1 MSQPNPKHF
10 NMGNVFG
17 RIVLDSIER
26 KNSPNSEFVNFQINV
41 SGRHCGSVKAFCRMW
56 KPEAIDAFWAHVRA
70 RPHDPLYLKG
80 FFGQYWDPQNT
91 VFTTFTIHKWEV
103 RESDPRAAFILKGV
117 VDVISA
123 VKSGQ
128 RMLLN
133 YSREGQETER
143 LEFWLQDEKLL
154 DTPAA
159 GDLVEVKG
167 YLRQEQPEDDF
178 GGSTGPVRAYV
189 EQLRVIV

>member
-1 MSQPNPKHF
+1 MTQTNPKHF

-17 RIVLDSIER
+17 RIVIDSIER
-26 KNSPNSEFVNFQINV
+26 KQSPNSEFINFQINV
-41 SGRHCGSVKAFCRMW
+41 SGRHCGSAKAFCRMW
-56 KPEAIDAFWAHVRA
+56 KTEAIDAFWSHVRA
-70 RPHDPLYLKG
+70 RPHDPLYLRG
-80 FFGQYWDPQNT
+80 FFGQYWDAQNT

-103 RESDPRAAFILKGV
+103 RESDPRAAFILKGE

-123 VKSGQ
+123 VKGGQ
-128 RMLLN
+128 RLLLN

-143 LEFWLQDEKLL
+143 FEYWLQDEKFL

-159 GDLVEVKG
+159 GDLIEVKG

-178 GGSTGPVRAYV
+178 GGSTGPVRAYL
-189 EQLRVIV
+189 EQLRVIS